1 MPGRRCGKGEWTMSK
16 VSCSAAW
23 ISNFRGHRVQP
34 RLWLGGWEAWTARS
48 WAQASGGQAA
58 FERIGAGEG
67 TQAVVCRKAEANRAL
82 AESQAWVGPWPPA
95 RVQQRCPRPA
105 HAVRCRASRLG
116 GGGRTARGACRGE
129 RASERAD
136 ADTSSSPA
144 VRVQRGHNGR
154 VSALLAG
161 SERRRPWEKREA
173 ERGACL
179 TLQRRAR
186 ATRVVLGSTAA
197 AAHPQLGRDLTSNN
211 ERLNDP

>member
-1 MPGRRCGKGEWTMSK
+1 MGGPLAAGSGATTMPAASPRREVSRQQAGRR
-16 VSCSAAW
+16 
-23 ISNFRGHRVQP
+23 
-34 RLWLGGWEAWTARS
+34 RS
-48 WAQASGGQAA
+48 HG
-58 FERIGAGEG
+58 
-67 TQAVVCRKAEANRAL
+67 
-82 AESQAWVGPWPPA
+82 
-95 RVQQRCPRPA
+95 
-105 HAVRCRASRLG
+105 
-116 GGGRTARGACRGE
+116 ARGMSR
-129 RASERAD
+129 RASERACGCGYIIV
-136 ADTSSSPA
+136 AA

-186 ATRVVLGSTAA
+186 ATRVVELVLGSTAA